1 MKYESSTISCSME
14 KVRPCATLGIFS
26 YSCWWGSDCSNNQ
39 LTELNN
45 LSNTLTILCCES
57 NQLTELTN
65 LPNTLTLLNCNNN
78 ELRELSNLPNTLN
91 GLYCES
97 NQLIELSNLPNT
109 LMLLRCNNYQLI
121 VTLLHW
127 FSETNTILYLEI
139 MRSGFM
145 LICRGLLLPYVW
157 QFTRCIKGLILRL
170 IIMSAR
176 IYNTYCIN
184 CISSLYTHA
193 RNILFYLLTFISC
206 V

>member
-1 MKYESSTISCSME
+1 MLVRANEVWKFYDILLDGESSTLCNS
-14 KVRPCATLGIFS
+14 RNFS
-26 YSCWWGSDCSNNQ
+26 YSRWWGLDCSNNQ
-39 LTELNN
+39 LTKLNN
-45 LSNTLTILCCES
+45 LSNTLTLVY
-57 NQLTELTN
+57 
-65 LPNTLTLLNCNNN
+65 CNNN

-109 LMLLRCNNYQLI
+109 LMLLRCNNYQLT

-127 FSETNTILYLEI
+127 FSETNTTLYLEI
-139 MRSGFM
+139 MRSGSM

-170 IIMSAR
+170 IIMPAR
-176 IYNTYCIN
+176 IYNTYCII
-184 CISSLYTHA
+184 CISSWYAHA
-193 RNILFYLLTFISC
+193 RNFRFYLLTFISC